1 MKLSQGSIF
10 LLLTSLLA
18 GCEQLGIETPAAE
31 QARLEAEGKAI
42 GSGCRQTG
50 RPLEDCYQANR
61 KAPKAAIFTGW
72 REMDAYM
79 RENKIEDIAPKP
91 LAAPVAPPAVGAE
104 GAAAEGKDSPQ
115 KDSANKDE
123 KGATKTPETPPAGK
137 TKAAATL

>member
-10 LLLTSLLA
+10 LLLTTLLA

-42 GSGCRQTG
+42 GSGCRQTA

-91 LAAPVAPPAVGAE
+91 LAATPAVGAE
-104 GAAAEGKDSPQ
+104 GAAAESKDPSP
-115 KDSANKDE
+115 KDAAGKDE